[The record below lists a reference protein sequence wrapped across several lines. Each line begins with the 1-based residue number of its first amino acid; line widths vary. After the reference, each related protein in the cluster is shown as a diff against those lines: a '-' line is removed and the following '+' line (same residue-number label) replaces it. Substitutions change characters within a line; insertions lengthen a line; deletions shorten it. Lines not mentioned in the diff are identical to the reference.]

1 MRGTH
6 TIASAEPIT
15 AHRECY
21 GTAGG
26 LRMSITVA
34 TERPWF
40 KFYDAGVPQTL
51 TYPVIPLQQFLTD
64 TARRHPDTVATVFGA
79 LVGHRL
85 VEASLTYAELDRLAD
100 RFAAGLQSLG
110 VHKGDRL
117 ALLLPNS
124 PQFVIAFYGA
134 LRAGAVVV
142 PCNPLYTPPELRQQL
157 ADSGAETLV
166 ALSRLHAVA
175 RAAREGT
182 PLRNLILTN
191 IKEYYPPHLR
201 LLFTLARERREG
213 YRTTLD
219 PAVGER
225 SFRDVLRRGAT
236 LRPVDV
242 RPEDTAV
249 LQYTGG
255 TTGVPNGAV
264 LSHRALVANVLQS
277 RSFNPTLVEG
287 RERGVA
293 VMPLFHVYGLTVLM
307 GVSVATGSTMVLI
320 PRFDLEHVLRAIQK
334 HRPRSFAGAPRIYVA
349 AASAPDLAHY
359 DLRSVEAFGSGSAP
373 LPVEVQT
380 RFEQLAGGGRV
391 LEGYGLTEAAPVTHT
406 TPRQGQRKLGSIGIP
421 IPDVDAKIVDL
432 ETGTRDLPVGEI
444 GELVIR
450 GPNLMDGYYGRPEET
465 ALALRDGW
473 LYTGDIARVDE
484 DGYFYIVDRKKELI
498 IVSGY
503 NVYPREVEEALYAH
517 PAVLEAAAIGVPDTA
532 RGEVVKA
539 FVVLRPGASATVD
552 DLRAHCASSLARFK
566 IPAEIEFR
574 PDLPKSMVGKVLR
587 RARADEERAARAA
600 GQTAWRQP

>member
-1 MRGTH
+1 
-6 TIASAEPIT
+6 
-15 AHRECY
+15 
-21 GTAGG
+21 
-26 LRMSITVA
+26 LSIGIA

-40 KFYDAGVPQTL
+40 AHYDPGVPRTL
-51 TYPVIPLQQFLTD
+51 VYPAVPLQQFLTD
-64 TARRHPDTVATVFGA
+64 TAANHPRAVATIFGA
-79 LVGHRL
+79 VVAHRL
-85 VEASLTYAELDRLAD
+85 IEASLTYAELDRLAD

-110 VHKGDRL
+110 VRKGDRV
-117 ALLLPNS
+117 ALLLPNC

-142 PCNPLYTPPELRQQL
+142 PCNPLYTAPELRRQL
-157 ADSGAETLV
+157 ADSGVETLV

-175 RAAREGT
+175 RAARGGT
-182 PLRNLILTN
+182 SVRNVILTN
-191 IKEYYPPHLR
+191 IKEQFPPLLR
-201 LLFTLARERREG
+201 ILFTVARERREG
-213 YRTTLD
+213 YRTTID
-219 PAVGER
+219 PAAGEHL
-225 SFRDVLRRGAT
+225 FPDLLRAGTA

-255 TTGVPNGAV
+255 TTGVPKGAV

-277 RSFNPTLVEG
+277 RAWNPTLVEG
-287 RERGVA
+287 RECGVD
-293 VMPLFHVYGLTVLM
+293 VMPLFHVYGLTVIM
-307 GVSVATGSTMVLI
+307 GVSVATASAMVLI
-320 PRFDLEHVLRAIQK
+320 PRFDLEHLLLALHV

-349 AASAPDLAHY
+349 AANAPGLARY
-359 DLRSVEAFGSGSAP
+359 DLRSVEVFQSGSAP

-406 TPRQGQRKLGSIGIP
+406 TPRKGQRKLGSIGVP

-432 ETGTRDLPVGEI
+432 ETGTRDLPVSET
-444 GELVIR
+444 GELVVR
-450 GPNLMDGYYGRPEET
+450 GPNLMDGYYERPEET

-473 LYTGDIARVDE
+473 LYTGDVARMDE
-484 DGYFYIVDRKKELI
+484 DGYFFIVDRKKELI

-517 PAVLEAAAIGVPDTA
+517 PAVLEAAAIGIPDPE

-539 FVVLRPGASATVD
+539 FVVLRPGASATAD
-552 DLRAHCASSLARFK
+552 ELRSHCASSLARFK
-566 IPAEIEFR
+566 IPVEIEFR
-574 PDLPKSMVGKVLR
+574 SDLPKSTVGKVLR
-587 RARADEERAARAA
+587 SALAEEERAARVAKETA
-600 GQTAWRQP
+600 GGQR

>member
-1 MRGTH
+1 
-6 TIASAEPIT
+6 
-15 AHRECY
+15 
-21 GTAGG
+21 
-26 LRMSITVA
+26 LSIGIA

-40 KFYDAGVPQTL
+40 AHYDSGVPHTL
-51 TYPVIPLQQFLTD
+51 VYPAVPLQQFLTD
-64 TARRHPDTVATVFGA
+64 TAANHPRAVATIFGA
-79 LVGHRL
+79 VVAHRL
-85 VEASLTYAELDRLAD
+85 IEASLTYAELDRLAD

-110 VHKGDRL
+110 VRKGDRV
-117 ALLLPNS
+117 ALLLPNC

-142 PCNPLYTPPELRQQL
+142 PCNPLYTAPELRRQL
-157 ADSGAETLV
+157 ADSGVETLV

-175 RAAREGT
+175 RAARDGT
-182 PLRNLILTN
+182 PVRNVILTN
-191 IKEYYPPHLR
+191 IKEQFPPLLR
-201 LLFTLARERREG
+201 ILFTVTRERREG
-213 YRTTLD
+213 YRTTID
-219 PAVGER
+219 PAAGEHL
-225 SFRDVLRRGAT
+225 FPDLLRAGTA

-255 TTGVPNGAV
+255 TTGVPKGAV

-277 RSFNPTLVEG
+277 RAWNPTLVEG
-287 RERGVA
+287 RECDVD
-293 VMPLFHVYGLTVLM
+293 VMPLFHVYGLTVIM
-307 GVSVATGSTMVLI
+307 GVSVATASAMVLI
-320 PRFDLEHVLRAIQK
+320 PRFDLEHLLLALHT

-349 AASAPDLAHY
+349 AANSPGLARY
-359 DLRSVEAFGSGSAP
+359 DLRSVEVFQSGSAP

-406 TPRQGQRKLGSIGIP
+406 TPRKGQRKLGSIGVP

-432 ETGTRDLPVGEI
+432 ETGTRDLPVGET
-444 GELVIR
+444 GELVVR
-450 GPNLMDGYYGRPEET
+450 GPNLMDGYYERPEET

-473 LYTGDIARVDE
+473 LYTGDVARMDE
-484 DGYFYIVDRKKELI
+484 DGYFFIVDRKKELI

-517 PAVLEAAAIGVPDTA
+517 PAVLEAAAIGIPQPE

-539 FVVLRPGASATVD
+539 FVVLRPGASATAD
-552 DLRAHCASSLARFK
+552 ELRSHCASSLARFK

-574 PDLPKSMVGKVLR
+574 SELPKSTVGKVLR
-587 RARADEERAARAA
+587 SALAEEERTARIAKETA
-600 GQTAWRQP
+600 GGQR